1 ARHRFDDV
9 RRPPPPPRSPSI
21 LLALLGA
28 LLVWGAFAL
37 VRRARSDAGKAELSR
52 SWTAYR
58 YVAHAV
64 LAVGVLVLLPLA
76 VGAATA
82 FFAGPAGEVRF
93 VGVANFVEILTA
105 RGRPLLSS
113 GSFYL
118 VLVVTIVW
126 TAVNVVFHLG
136 IGLALG
142 LLLSRPL
149 LKMKAAY
156 RVLLIIP
163 WAVPNYVTA
172 LAWKG
177 MFHRQFGAITG
188 FIHAANDVLGTSIEP
203 ISWFSRFSTAFT
215 ANIATN
221 VWLGFPFMMVV
232 TIGALTAVPKDVL
245 EAAEV
250 DGATRWQRLWHVTLP
265 MVRPSLMPAITLG
278 AIWTFNMFNVVFLV
292 SGGDPDGT
300 TDILVSEAYRWAFT
314 REAQYGYAAA
324 YAVLI
329 FVLLFGVTRGLARIK
344 SGWARPGRG
353 DAP

>member
-1 ARHRFDDV
+1 M
-9 RRPPPPPRSPSI
+9 RRVRSPEGQTE
-21 LLALLGA
+21 LA
-28 LLVWGAFAL
+28 
-37 VRRARSDAGKAELSR
+37 R

-64 LAVGVLVLLPLA
+64 LAVGVLVILPLA
-76 VGAATA
+76 VGAATSL
-82 FFAGPAGEVRF
+82 FAGPAGEIRY
-93 VGVANFVEILTA
+93 VGLANFFEILTA
-105 RGRPLLSS
+105 RGRPLLTS
-113 GSFYL
+113 GSFYF
-118 VLVVTIVW
+118 VLIVTVAW
-126 TAVNVVFHLG
+126 TVINVVFHLG
-136 IGLALG
+136 LGLAFG

-149 LKMKAAY
+149 LRLKAVY

-188 FIHAANDVLGTSIEP
+188 IIQSFNETFGTAIEP

-250 DGATRWQRLWHVTLP
+250 DGATRWPAADQGDAADDPAVDDAGDHPRRDLDLQHVQRGVLGLGRRPRRQDGHPRVGGLSLGVHP
-265 MVRPSLMPAITLG
+265 GGAVRLRGRVRG
-278 AIWTFNMFNVVFLV
+278 AHLRACCWGTTRLLNRWKA
-292 SGGDPDGT
+292 SWAKSGRGGDD
-300 TDILVSEAYRWAFT
+300 E
-314 REAQYGYAAA
+314 
-324 YAVLI
+324 
-329 FVLLFGVTRGLARIK
+329 
-344 SGWARPGRG
+344 
-353 DAP
+353 